1 MRKQYVDFLDR
12 FDGGGAG
19 QTGNSFQGGGL
30 LSALGNIFATPYG
43 SEDQARRAQRRQ
55 ALGLLDTAAA
65 PTPAKVKPAAPFA
78 PRTAPPAGN
87 ITTSVL
93 PPAMTGPMGTSFGAM
108 GNPVDMSRDSAGMPP
123 IPSHLTRPSVKQW
136 YDHVQPEAVAVAIPQ
151 PPMPTAS
158 VQQPQPVPSMGQQG
172 AALAGEAALMR
183 ANEYPH
189 FGAWIDEFSQAYPG
203 QTLNQYAELF
213 LSLQGQQ

>member
-1 MRKQYVDFLDR
+1 MRKEYVDFLDR

-19 QTGNSFQGGGL
+19 RTGNSFQGGGL
-30 LSALGNIFATPYG
+30 LSALANIFATPYG

-65 PTPAKVKPAAPFA
+65 PAQAKVKPGAPFA
-78 PRTAPPAGN
+78 PRTAPPYKAPPYDPARMLEFN
-87 ITTSVL
+87 Q
-93 PPAMTGPMGTSFGAM
+93 PPARLPAHLTGP
-108 GNPVDMSRDSAGMPP
+108 
-123 IPSHLTRPSVKQW
+123 K
-136 YDHVQPEAVAVAIPQ
+136 AVAIPQ

-158 VQQPQPVPSMGQQG
+158 VQQQQPQPVPNMGQQG

-183 ANEYPH
+183 ANEYPQ
-189 FGAWIDEFSQAYPG
+189 FAAWVNGFSQAYPG

>member
-30 LSALGNIFATPYG
+30 LSALGNIFANPYG

-65 PTPAKVKPAAPFA
+65 PAQAKVKPGAPFA
-78 PRTAPPAGN
+78 PRTAPPRGD

-93 PPAMTGPMGTSFGAM
+93 PPPYKAPPYDPARMLEFNQPPARLPAHLTGPK
-108 GNPVDMSRDSAGMPP
+108 V
-123 IPSHLTRPSVKQW
+123 
-136 YDHVQPEAVAVAIPQ
+136 VAIPQ

-158 VQQPQPVPSMGQQG
+158 VQQPQPVPNMGPRG

-183 ANEYPH
+183 ANEYPQ
-189 FGAWIDEFSQAYPG
+189 FAAWIDGFSQAYPG

>member
-30 LSALGNIFATPYG
+30 LSALGNLLANPYG

-65 PTPAKVKPAAPFA
+65 PAPARPAPFA
-78 PRTAPPAGN
+78 PRTAPPGN

-93 PPAMTGPMGTSFGAM
+93 PPAMTGSMGTSFGAM
-108 GNPVDMSRDSAGMPP
+108 GNPVDMSRDIPAPP
-123 IPSHLTRPSVKQW
+123 QIPSQIPSHLIGPKV
-136 YDHVQPEAVAVAIPQ
+136 VAIPQ

-158 VQQPQPVPSMGQQG
+158 VQQPQPVPNMGQQS

-183 ANEYPH
+183 ANEYPQ
-189 FGAWIDEFSQAYPG
+189 FAAWIDGFSKAYPG

>member
-19 QTGNSFQGGGL
+19 QTGDSFQGGGL

-55 ALGLLDTAAA
+55 ALGLLDPAAA
-65 PTPAKVKPAAPFA
+65 PAQAKVKPGAPFA
-78 PRTAPPAGN
+78 PRTAPPRGD
-87 ITTSVL
+87 ITMSVL

-123 IPSHLTRPSVKQW
+123 LQIPSHLTGPK
-136 YDHVQPEAVAVAIPQ
+136 AVAIPQ
-151 PPMPTAS
+151 PPMPIAS
-158 VQQPQPVPSMGQQG
+158 VQQPQPVPNMGQQG

-183 ANEYPH
+183 ANEYPQ
-189 FGAWIDEFSQAYPG
+189 FAAWVNGFSLAHPG

>member
-30 LSALGNIFATPYG
+30 LSALANIFATPYG
-43 SEDQARRAQRRQ
+43 SEDRARRAQRRQ
-55 ALGLLDTAAA
+55 ALGLLDIAAA
-65 PTPAKVKPAAPFA
+65 PPQARVRPGAPFV
-78 PRTAPPAGN
+78 PRTAPRGN

-123 IPSHLTRPSVKQW
+123 PQIPSHLTGPKV
-136 YDHVQPEAVAVAIPQ
+136 VAIPQ

-158 VQQPQPVPSMGQQG
+158 VQQPQPVPNMGQRS

-183 ANEYPH
+183 ANEYPQ
-189 FGAWIDEFSQAYPG
+189 FAAWVNGFSQAYPG

>member
-1 MRKQYVDFLDR
+1 MRKPYVDFLDR

-19 QTGNSFQGGGL
+19 QTGNSFEGGGL
-30 LSALGNIFATPYG
+30 LSALANIFANPYG
-43 SEDQARRAQRRQ
+43 SEDRARRAQRRQ

-65 PTPAKVKPAAPFA
+65 PAQAKVKPGAPFA
-78 PRTAPPAGN
+78 PRRAPPRGN
-87 ITTSVL
+87 ITTSAL
-93 PPAMTGPMGTSFGAM
+93 PPPYKAPPYDPARMLEFNQPPARLPAHLTGPK
-108 GNPVDMSRDSAGMPP
+108 V
-123 IPSHLTRPSVKQW
+123 
-136 YDHVQPEAVAVAIPQ
+136 VAIPQ

-158 VQQPQPVPSMGQQG
+158 VQQPQPVPNMGQRG

-183 ANEYPH
+183 ANEYPQ
-189 FGAWIDEFSQAYPG
+189 FAAWIDGFSQAYPG

>member
-30 LSALGNIFATPYG
+30 LSALGNIFANPYG

-65 PTPAKVKPAAPFA
+65 PAQAKVKPGAPFA
-78 PRTAPPAGN
+78 PRTAPRGN

-123 IPSHLTRPSVKQW
+123 PQIPSHLTGPKV
-136 YDHVQPEAVAVAIPQ
+136 VAIPQ

-158 VQQPQPVPSMGQQG
+158 VQQPQPVPNMGQRS

-189 FGAWIDEFSQAYPG
+189 FAAWVNGFSQAYPG

>member
-30 LSALGNIFATPYG
+30 LSSLGNIFATPYG

-65 PTPAKVKPAAPFA
+65 PARAPAPFA
-78 PRTAPPAGN
+78 PRTAPRDN

-93 PPAMTGPMGTSFGAM
+93 PPPVVPSHLTGPKM
-108 GNPVDMSRDSAGMPP
+108 GMPP
-123 IPSHLTRPSVKQW
+123 PVVPSHLIGPKMGTAPPQIPSHLIGPKMGMA
-136 YDHVQPEAVAVAIPQ
+136 QPEMQYPWQGDARFVQIMQQQLFSDPNLKYLHNDPQ
-151 PPMPTAS
+151 GMQNVYEVYLRYA
-158 VQQPQPVPSMGQQG
+158 QQ
-172 AALAGEAALMR
+172 
-183 ANEYPH
+183 
-189 FGAWIDEFSQAYPG
+189 
-203 QTLNQYAELF
+203 
-213 LSLQGQQ
+213 